1 MNDRSHAVRAALVSL
16 LVLVPAAAGAA
27 PCAGFTDVDDSS
39 SFCTSVAWMKNR
51 GITLG
56 CTSATLYCPN
66 DAVTRLQMAAFLYRL
81 GFQNAFLQG
90 GNAFGATAVLGT
102 TDFQTLSV
110 RVGNVDALK
119 IEPTGFAPNMVVG
132 NNSCITPGIDK
143 VPTIGAGV
151 RGAVIAGGGSPN
163 AQVNGCGAGD
173 FHKVYDHNGTI
184 AGGFGNTAGSN
195 NGADDAAMAAVGGG
209 VFNSATA
216 YAAGVAAGDGN
227 QATGQYAFVGGGTA
241 NVAGGTAAAIPGG
254 SSNTAGGAASLA
266 AGFRA
271 KALGDGSMAFADSTQ
286 ADLTVMAANA
296 FVVGFAGGIGMYT
309 SKAQTT
315 GCSLPAG
322 GGTWNC
328 SSSQTE
334 KHDVAPVDTDEMLER
349 VVTLPISTWRYRTES
364 SGAVHVGPMA
374 QDFHAAFGLG
384 DSDRSIGLLDA
395 SGVALASIQ
404 GLNRKLEAA
413 LDAKRT
419 KIAALEAELAELRRA
434 VEGLR
439 AR

>member
-1 MNDRSHAVRAALVSL
+1 MRIRNRAGRAALVSL
-16 LVLVPAAAGAA
+16 LALIPTVAVAA

-66 DAVTRLQMAAFLYRL
+66 DYVTRLQMAAFLYRL

-102 TDFQTLSV
+102 TDFHTLSIQ
-110 RVGNVDALK
+110 VGGRDAQK
-119 IEPTGFAPNMVVG
+119 IMPTGFAPNMVVG

-143 VPTIGAGV
+143 VPTIGPGV

-241 NVAGGTAAAIPGG
+241 NVASGFAAAIPGG
-254 SSNTAGGAASLA
+254 SSNAAGGAASLA

-271 KALGDGSMAFADSTQ
+271 KALADGSMAFADSTQ
-286 ADLTVMAANA
+286 NDFTVSAPNVFA
-296 FVVGFAGGIGMYT
+296 VGFTGGIGMYT
-309 SKAQTT
+309 NKAGTT
-315 GCSLPAG
+315 GCVIPAG
-322 GGTWNC
+322 GGTWVC
-328 SSSQTE
+328 SSSRTE
-334 KHDVAPVDTDEMLER
+334 KEDIAAVDADEMLER
-349 VVTLPISTWRYRTES
+349 VAALPISTWRYRTEQ
-364 SGAVHVGPMA
+364 SGALHMGPMA

-384 DSDRSIGLLDA
+384 DSNRTIGVLDA

-404 GLNRKLEAA
+404 GLNRKLESA
-413 LDAKRT
+413 LATERAR
-419 KIAALEAELAELRRA
+419 IAVLEAELAELRRA
-434 VEGLR
+434 MEGLR